1 MPIINP
7 PITEDIQEDSW
18 KAQATE
24 LIRQLEIQVQE
35 LQIQVIDLQSRVSAL
50 E

>member
-24 LIRQLEIQVQE
+24 IIRRLEIEINE
-35 LQIQVIDLQSRVSAL
+35 LQIKVIDLEARVTEL